1 MTSPHPPDGLVEKFC
16 TICDIKDRETHML
29 FEAILGRADVADV
42 RRMLHDEEYDP
53 EDGDEDKPEDGD
65 EDKPEKTNNDTS
77 SALRGSTR

>member
-1 MTSPHPPDGLVEKFC
+1 MTEEGMTSPHPPDGLVEKFC
-16 TICDIKDRETHML
+16 TICDIKDRKTHML

-53 EDGDEDKPEDGD
+53 EDDD

-77 SALRGSTR
+77 SASRGWTR